1 LSVTQEI
8 ATKQV
13 LSIMSETAKDHPRIL
28 DGCLNLRIF
37 ALSVAATFA
46 IEIEE
51 SSEKL
56 SLKELTFIF
65 F

>member
-1 LSVTQEI
+1 LSAIKEI

-13 LSIMSETAKDHPRIL
+13 LPIMSETAKDRPRIL
-28 DGCLNLRIF
+28 DGCLKLCFF
-37 ALSVAATFA
+37 ALSGAATFA
-46 IEIEE
+46 IDIEDL
-51 SSEKL
+51 SEKL